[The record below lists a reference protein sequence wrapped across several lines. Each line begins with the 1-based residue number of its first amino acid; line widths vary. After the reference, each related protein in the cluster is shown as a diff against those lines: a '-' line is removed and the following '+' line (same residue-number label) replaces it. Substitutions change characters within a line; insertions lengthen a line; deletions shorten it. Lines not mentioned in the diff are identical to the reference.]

1 MKNNAIVSLAILKV
15 NYDEKKDYLDTFLPF
30 VAECIKIEKDDIIS
44 ITNIQQSVKN
54 EFSLDIPQHAIKALL
69 NKAYKAK
76 YLKKENKVFT
86 RNDIGLKKLNFN
98 SVKNEM
104 LRKQNDLITDL
115 IKYVKEKFD
124 KAWKKDEA
132 EEYLLK
138 FIENNQIMSF
148 KKNIIFTESIE
159 NSDDSSEKLYIARYI
174 KTLIDNESHLF
185 GYLEDIIKG
194 LIISTVVYMNE
205 PSEIKK
211 SFRNMTVYLDT
222 SFIIFSLG
230 YAGEIKQQ
238 QCDELLKLIY
248 ENNINARCFRH
259 TIDEVIGILTAC
271 AHKIDSKNRTK
282 AYGPS
287 IDYFIE
293 EGKSKSDIML
303 MINTIEDD
311 LSRLNIK
318 IEDVPQ
324 YNNRCYI
331 DEEGLKESLKKNIQ
345 YSNDEALERDIKSI
359 SAITRLRSGRTTIKI
374 EESRAIFVTTNFKLV
389 KEVNSYLNID
399 EELTGIMPIIS
410 DYALTNLLWLKKPL
424 VAKNLSKQRLIA
436 ECYAASQPDEILWG
450 KYINE
455 IDNLKNKGH
464 ISEEESCYF
473 KYAPAIKEI
482 CMDITEG
489 KSEVVCEGT
498 VKQIMDRA
506 RELISKETEERL
518 NSEMKKVEM
527 EKEISDKKV
536 LDKENKIKEQNKNII
551 TFAKKKAKRRE
562 CAVKWGL
569 LSLEAITFLLGE
581 NFISNIIEEKY
592 PSWARLTSIIA
603 LIIGTIAFFYTAK
616 GENIKSFSNKIGKK
630 KYYKILAEMNII
642 IPEVAVD
649 CEEN

>member
-1 MKNNAIVSLAILKV
+1 M
-15 NYDEKKDYLDTFLPF
+15 
-30 VAECIKIEKDDIIS
+30 EKDDIIS
-44 ITNIQQSVKN
+44 ITNIQQSVKS
-54 EFSLDIPQHAIKALL
+54 EFSLDIPQYAIKALL

-76 YLKKENKVFT
+76 YLKKENKMFI
-86 RNDIGLKKLNFN
+86 RNDIGLGKLNFN

-104 LRKQNDLITDL
+104 LRKQNDLIIDL
-115 IKYVKEKFD
+115 IKYVKERFD
-124 KAWKKDEA
+124 KVWRKDEA

-159 NSDDSSEKLYIARYI
+159 KYDDDSREKLYIARYI
-174 KTLIDNESHLF
+174 KTLMDNESHLF

-211 SFRNMTVYLDT
+211 SFKNMTVYLDT

-230 YAGEIKQQ
+230 YAGEIKKQ

-259 TIDEVIGILTAC
+259 TIDEAIGILTAC
-271 AHKIDSKNRTK
+271 AYKVDSKNRAK

-293 EGKSKSDIML
+293 NGKSKSDIML

-331 DEEGLKESLKKNIQ
+331 DEEGLKESLKENIQ

-424 VAKNLSKQRLIA
+424 VAKNLSRQRLIA

-464 ISEEESCYF
+464 ISEDESYYF
-473 KYAPAIKEI
+473 KYAPAIKKI
-482 CMDITEG
+482 CMEITEG

-498 VKQIMDRA
+498 VKEIIERA
-506 RELISKETEERL
+506 KELIGREKEEEL
-518 NSEMKKVEM
+518 SSDMEKIKKD
-527 EKEISDKKV
+527 KEISDRKV
-536 LDKENKIKEQNKNII
+536 LDKENVIQEQSKNVI
-551 TFAKKKAKRRE
+551 TFAKKQAKKRE
-562 CAVKWGL
+562 RAVRWGL
-569 LSLEAITFLLGE
+569 LSLAAIAFLFGE
-581 NFISNIIEEKY
+581 NFISNIIEERY
-592 PSWARLTSIIA
+592 PSWVRVTNIIA
-603 LIIGTIAFFYTAK
+603 LIIGVIAFIYAAK
-616 GENIKSFSNKIGKK
+616 GENIKSFSSKIGKK
-630 KYYKILAEMNII
+630 KYDKILAEMNIT

-649 CEEN
+649 CEES